1 MKVFEHF
8 VRNRGRLGASGFYV
22 DWSKLI
28 FLEYNA
34 NGQFVFLD
42 YNNQFG
48 LLDAVVDYLLEKTS
62 LAATQA

>member
-1 MKVFEHF
+1 MWT
-8 VRNRGRLGASGFYV
+8 G
-22 DWSKLI
+22 SKLI

-48 LLDAVVDYLLEKTS
+48 LLDAVVDYLLEKSCTTS
-62 LAATQA
+62 VRQLLGAAQS